1 MKKAVVIA
9 IAASLGF
16 AGCDSNTMPGSNGA
30 IMYAPEEGK
39 VEAIIK
45 MPDGSVTRIKP
56 KRWRQRYSAIAIEAD
71 EIEFYTGIEN
81 VVMIYEH
88 LKKEGTTQ

>member
-9 IAASLGF
+9 IAALIGIV
-16 AGCDSNTMPGSNGA
+16 GCDSNTMPMTNRE

-39 VEAIIK
+39 TEAIIK

-56 KRWRQRYSAIAIEAD
+56 KRWRQRYSAIAIETD
-71 EIEFYTGIEN
+71 EREFYTGIEN

-88 LKKEGTTQ
+88 QKKEEGK

>member
-1 MKKAVVIA
+1 MKKAVLIA
-9 IAASLGF
+9 IAAFLGIV
-16 AGCDSNTMPGSNGA
+16 GCDSNTMQMSDRE

-45 MPDGSVTRIKP
+45 MPDGSVTRIQP

-71 EIEFYTGIEN
+71 GIEFYTGIEN

-88 LKKEGTTQ
+88 LKKEGTNQ